1 MIRRILPSAM
11 VLSLSLLA
19 SPALHAATL
28 PSHDATPN
36 AAVAAKGKL
45 ISFHIRNASASALV
59 LKAGD
64 QQITIAPG
72 QTATMKLV
80 NGTPVTSVND
90 TAHFAAG
97 AVVTTVTEYLQGNTL
112 AVS

>member
-1 MIRRILPSAM
+1 M

-19 SPALHAATL
+19 SPAIHAASL
-28 PSHDATPN
+28 FRHDAGSAST
-36 AAVAAKGKL
+36 AAAKGKM
-45 ISFHIRNASASALV
+45 ISFHIRNASATALV

-72 QTATMKLV
+72 ETATVKAA

-97 AVVTTVTEYLQGNTL
+97 SVVTTVSDSLKGNTL
-112 AVS
+112 AIS